1 MNNLKTTILL
11 GVLTGLVLFL
21 GYKIG
26 GEQGLFLG
34 LVISFA
40 MNISSY
46 WFSDKI
52 VLSMYKAKEVSQNDN
67 PNLYSVVS
75 SLAREAEIPMPKLY
89 IIDLPV
95 PNAFATGRNKDHS
108 AVAVSNSILNTLS
121 EDELR
126 GVLAHELG
134 HIKHNDILTSTIA
147 GMLAGTLSY
156 LSHMML
162 FSRNNED
169 RGGVSNILFIVFTP
183 LIASLLHMAISRSR
197 EFAADEYSAKLTK
210 NPESL
215 VSALQKISS
224 ASRSIGLVP
233 SPSNEATAHLF
244 ISNPFKPSL
253 LSNLFSTHPSLEA
266 RIEKLRSIKI

>member
-11 GVLTGLVLFL
+11 GVLTGFVLFL